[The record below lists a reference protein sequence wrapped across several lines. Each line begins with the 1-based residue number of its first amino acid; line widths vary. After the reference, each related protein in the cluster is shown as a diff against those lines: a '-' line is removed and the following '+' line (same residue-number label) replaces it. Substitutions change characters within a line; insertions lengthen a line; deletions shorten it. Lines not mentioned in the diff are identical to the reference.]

1 MGDGLVRRDQQLGL
15 AETSWYH
22 QKQTAKRERG
32 VFKGVE
38 EKIMTA
44 GFGLGMFAYNMVCL
58 MIGLIIIYY
67 VINNI
72 K

>member
-1 MGDGLVRRDQQLGL
+1 
-15 AETSWYH
+15 
-22 QKQTAKRERG
+22 
-32 VFKGVE
+32 
-38 EKIMTA
+38 MTA
-44 GFGLGMFAYNMVCL
+44 GFGIGMFAYNMVCL

>member
-1 MGDGLVRRDQQLGL
+1 
-15 AETSWYH
+15 
-22 QKQTAKRERG
+22 
-32 VFKGVE
+32 
-38 EKIMTA
+38 MTA

-58 MIGLIIIYY
+58 LIGLVIIYY

>member
-1 MGDGLVRRDQQLGL
+1 
-15 AETSWYH
+15 
-22 QKQTAKRERG
+22 
-32 VFKGVE
+32 
-38 EKIMTA
+38 MTA

>member
-1 MGDGLVRRDQQLGL
+1 
-15 AETSWYH
+15 
-22 QKQTAKRERG
+22 
-32 VFKGVE
+32 
-38 EKIMTA
+38 MTV
-44 GFGLGMFAYNMVCL
+44 GFGIGMFAYNMVCL

>member
-1 MGDGLVRRDQQLGL
+1 
-15 AETSWYH
+15 
-22 QKQTAKRERG
+22 
-32 VFKGVE
+32 
-38 EKIMTA
+38 MTA

-67 VINNI
+67 VINNL